1 MVSHEPDLNLI
12 DHVWETLGCLL
23 QAVEPPVQNLGQL
36 EAAFHQEWWQLPQQ
50 HIRQLIGGMRRR
62 TETVI
67 LAHGG
72 CTGY

>member
-1 MVSHEPDLNLI
+1 
-12 DHVWETLGCLL
+12 
-23 QAVEPPVQNLGQL
+23 L

-72 CTGY
+72 CT

>member
-1 MVSHEPDLNLI
+1 LR
-12 DHVWETLGCLL
+12 
-23 QAVEPPVQNLGQL
+23 QL

-50 HIRQLIGGMRRR
+50 HTRQLIGGMRWR

-72 CTGY
+72 CT